1 MNKSLKQNWRI
12 FTKIKFAPIQLDQPD
27 DLKDINEWAERVW
40 KHLCDDE
47 LKRHACHITRGKQ
60 GHNITVWSD
69 DSIVYLVQC
78 VRSDYNTD
86 EVLIYAAKLNDDNLN
101 DFKAIAKFIHKNIKE
116 IIGHSKNAINAL
128 NKMKTIQEIA
138 DGNA

>member
-12 FTKIKFAPIQLDQPD
+12 FTKVKFAPIQLEQPD
-27 DLKDINEWAERVW
+27 DLNDINEWAERVW
-40 KHLCDDE
+40 NHLCDDE
-47 LKRHACHITRGKQ
+47 LQRHACHVTRGKQ

-69 DSIVYLVQC
+69 ESLVYLVQC

-86 EVLIYAAKLNDDNLN
+86 EVLIYAAELNDDNLN